1 MKKQTK
7 EEYQQL
13 AVTAKELIKTMVSM
27 GYTCKDIE
35 AGLDGRVS
43 YRTLYRW
50 MNGDSIPKRKKDV
63 AALAQLYKQ
72 YKQEDK

>member
-1 MKKQTK
+1 MKKETK
-7 EEYQQL
+7 QEYEQL
-13 AVTAKELIKTMVSM
+13 AQTAKELIKAMCSM

-50 MNGDSIPKRKKDV
+50 LNGDSIPKRKKDI
-63 AALAQLYKQ
+63 AALGQLYKKF
-72 YKQEDK
+72 KQDEK